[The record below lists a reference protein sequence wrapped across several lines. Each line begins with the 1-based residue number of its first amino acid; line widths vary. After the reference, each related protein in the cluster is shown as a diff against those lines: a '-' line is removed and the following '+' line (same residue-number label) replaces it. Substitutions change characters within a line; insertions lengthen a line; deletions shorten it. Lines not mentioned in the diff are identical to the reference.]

1 MSRRLL
7 SMQGDRVLTALWDDG
22 RIIECSVDERVPA
35 FLGRIYLAKV
45 DHIVPSISG
54 AFLSAGDQKLYY
66 SLKENPL
73 PVAVSCKREGIIT
86 QGDEIVVQVTKEALK
101 AKEPGAGSAL
111 QIGGR
116 YCVVMMEPA
125 GKQPKTKILLSR
137 KITEAAFREKISE
150 EAEALE
156 EVKQL
161 FEAVSL
167 RGFSLSVMV
176 RTNAAEVSSDLVLDE
191 ISVCCRQLQ
200 TVLSTAAFRSSGSL
214 LWQPLPA
221 YISAIR
227 DTSLNGLESIVC
239 DNEELLNEVKNA
251 LDECKGS
258 EGLTYSLYQD
268 SSYPMRKCYNL
279 DTTIEKAL
287 KSKVYLS
294 SGAYLIIEQT
304 EALVAID
311 VNTGKAIASG
321 RKKENQDSYFY
332 RINLE
337 AAKEILYQLRLRNL
351 SGMILV
357 DFINMTDHALE
368 DALME
373 ELSLLARKDPVHTRI
388 VDITALGLVEITRKK
403 IREPLD
409 KQLKIC

>member
-22 RIIECSVDERVPA
+22 RIIECNVDERVPA

-73 PVAVSCKREGIIT
+73 PVAVSCKREGMIT

-101 AKEPGAGSAL
+101 TTEPGAGSAL

-137 KITEAAFREKISE
+137 KITEATFREKISE

-167 RGFSLSVMV
+167 RGFSLSVMI

-239 DNEELLNEVKNA
+239 DNE
-251 LDECKGS
+251 
-258 EGLTYSLYQD
+258 
-268 SSYPMRKCYNL
+268 
-279 DTTIEKAL
+279 
-287 KSKVYLS
+287 
-294 SGAYLIIEQT
+294 
-304 EALVAID
+304 
-311 VNTGKAIASG
+311 
-321 RKKENQDSYFY
+321 
-332 RINLE
+332 
-337 AAKEILYQLRLRNL
+337 
-351 SGMILV
+351 
-357 DFINMTDHALE
+357 
-368 DALME
+368 
-373 ELSLLARKDPVHTRI
+373 
-388 VDITALGLVEITRKK
+388 
-403 IREPLD
+403 
-409 KQLKIC
+409 

>member
-1 MSRRLL
+1 M
-7 SMQGDRVLTALWDDG
+7 
-22 RIIECSVDERVPA
+22 
-35 FLGRIYLAKV
+35 
-45 DHIVPSISG
+45 
-54 AFLSAGDQKLYY
+54 
-66 SLKENPL
+66 
-73 PVAVSCKREGIIT
+73 
-86 QGDEIVVQVTKEALK
+86 
-101 AKEPGAGSAL
+101 
-111 QIGGR
+111 
-116 YCVVMMEPA
+116 
-125 GKQPKTKILLSR
+125 
-137 KITEAAFREKISE
+137 
-150 EAEALE
+150 
-156 EVKQL
+156 
-161 FEAVSL
+161 
-167 RGFSLSVMV
+167 
-176 RTNAAEVSSDLVLDE
+176 
-191 ISVCCRQLQ
+191 
-200 TVLSTAAFRSSGSL
+200 

-268 SSYPMRKCYNL
+268 ASYPMRKCYNL

-321 RKKENQDSYFY
+321 RKKVKIRTLNFY

-337 AAKEILYQLRLRNL
+337 AAKENFVSAATQELIWYDSCR
-351 SGMILV
+351 
-357 DFINMTDHALE
+357 FINMTDHALE
-368 DALME
+368 EALME

-388 VDITALGLVEITRKK
+388 VDITALGLVEITTEKK
-403 IREPLD
+403 
-409 KQLKIC
+409 

>member
-73 PVAVSCKREGIIT
+73 PVAVSCKREGMIT

-101 AKEPGAGSAL
+101 TKEPGAGSAL

-268 SSYPMRKCYNL
+268 S
-279 DTTIEKAL
+279 
-287 KSKVYLS
+287 
-294 SGAYLIIEQT
+294 
-304 EALVAID
+304 
-311 VNTGKAIASG
+311 
-321 RKKENQDSYFY
+321 YFY

>member
-73 PVAVSCKREGIIT
+73 PVAVSCKREGMIT

-101 AKEPGAGSAL
+101 TKEPG
-111 QIGGR
+111 
-116 YCVVMMEPA
+116 
-125 GKQPKTKILLSR
+125 
-137 KITEAAFREKISE
+137 AAFREKISK

>member
-7 SMQGDRVLTALWDDG
+7 SMQGDRVLTALWEDG
-22 RIIECSVDERVPA
+22 RILECTVDERIPA

-45 DHIVPSISG
+45 DHIVNSIGG

-66 SLKENPL
+66 SLKDNPL
-73 PVAVSCKREGIIT
+73 PIFVSCKREGMVT

-101 AKEPGAGSAL
+101 TKEACAGSAL

-137 KITEAAFREKISE
+137 KITDTTFREEITK
-150 EAEALE
+150 EAEAIE
-156 EVKQL
+156 RVQQL
-161 FEAVSL
+161 SKAVFQK
-167 RGFSLSVMV
+167 GFSLSVMV
-176 RTNAAEVSSDLVLDE
+176 RTNAAEVTSTLVIEE
-191 ISVCCRQLQ
+191 ISSCCKQLQ
-200 TVLSTAAFRSSGSL
+200 TVLDTAAFRSVGSC

-221 YISAIR
+221 YINAIR
-227 DTSLNGLESIVC
+227 DTALNGLESIVC
-239 DNEELLNEVKNA
+239 DNEELLNEVKTA
-251 LDECKGS
+251 LDENGCG

-268 SSYPMRKCYNL
+268 PSYPMRKCYNL
-279 DTTIEKAL
+279 DSAIDKAL

-311 VNTGKAIASG
+311 VNTGKAIAAG
-321 RKKENQDSYFY
+321 HKKESQDSYFY

-337 AAKEILYQLRLRNL
+337 AAKEIMYQLRLRNL

-368 DALME
+368 EALME
-373 ELSLLARKDPVHTRI
+373 ELSTLARKDPVYTRI
-388 VDITALGLVEITRKK
+388 VDMTALGLVEITRKK
-403 IREPLD
+403 LREPLD
-409 KQLKIC
+409 KQLKMC

>member
-1 MSRRLL
+1 
-7 SMQGDRVLTALWDDG
+7 
-22 RIIECSVDERVPA
+22 
-35 FLGRIYLAKV
+35 
-45 DHIVPSISG
+45 
-54 AFLSAGDQKLYY
+54 
-66 SLKENPL
+66 
-73 PVAVSCKREGIIT
+73 
-86 QGDEIVVQVTKEALK
+86 
-101 AKEPGAGSAL
+101 
-111 QIGGR
+111 
-116 YCVVMMEPA
+116 
-125 GKQPKTKILLSR
+125 
-137 KITEAAFREKISE
+137 
-150 EAEALE
+150 
-156 EVKQL
+156 
-161 FEAVSL
+161 
-167 RGFSLSVMV
+167 
-176 RTNAAEVSSDLVLDE
+176 
-191 ISVCCRQLQ
+191 
-200 TVLSTAAFRSSGSL
+200 
-214 LWQPLPA
+214 
-221 YISAIR
+221 
-227 DTSLNGLESIVC
+227 
-239 DNEELLNEVKNA
+239 
-251 LDECKGS
+251 
-258 EGLTYSLYQD
+258 
-268 SSYPMRKCYNL
+268 MRKCYNL

-332 RINLE
+332 HINLE

-368 DALME
+368 EALME

>member
-1 MSRRLL
+1 M
-7 SMQGDRVLTALWDDG
+7 
-22 RIIECSVDERVPA
+22 
-35 FLGRIYLAKV
+35 
-45 DHIVPSISG
+45 
-54 AFLSAGDQKLYY
+54 
-66 SLKENPL
+66 
-73 PVAVSCKREGIIT
+73 IT

-101 AKEPGAGSAL
+101 TKEPGAGSAL

-137 KITEAAFREKISE
+137 KITEAAFREKISK

-368 DALME
+368 EALME

>member
-7 SMQGDRVLTALWDDG
+7 SMQGNKVLTALWDG
-22 RIIECSVDERVPA
+22 NRIVECSVDERVPA

-45 DHIVPSISG
+45 DHIVASIGG
-54 AFLSAGDQKLYY
+54 AFLSAGDEKFYY

-73 PVAVSCKREGIIT
+73 PVFVSKKREGMIT

-101 AKEPGAGSAL
+101 TKEACAGSKL

-116 YCVVMMEPA
+116 YCVVMMETV
-125 GKQPKTKILLSR
+125 GKQPKVKILLSR
-137 KITEAAFREKISE
+137 KISDRTFREEISKLAE
-150 EAEALE
+150 EHPAVQALSE
-156 EVKQL
+156 LVFQK
-161 FEAVSL
+161 
-167 RGFSLSVMV
+167 GFSLSVMV
-176 RTNAAEVSSDLVLDE
+176 RTNAAEVEQKLVLDE
-191 ISVCCRQLQ
+191 IASCCSQLQ
-200 TVLSTAAFRSSGSL
+200 TVLQTAAFRSSGSC

-239 DNEELLNEVKNA
+239 DNEELLNEVKTA
-251 LDECKGS
+251 LEANGAG

-268 SSYPMRKCYNL
+268 ASYPMRKCYNL
-279 DTTIEKAL
+279 DTSIEKAL
-287 KSKVYLS
+287 QTHVWLS

-311 VNTGKAIASG
+311 VNTGKAVASG
-321 RKKENQDSYFY
+321 KKKESLDSYFY

-357 DFINMTDHALE
+357 DFINMTDPALE
-368 DALME
+368 EALMK
-373 ELSLLARKDPVHTRI
+373 ELSALALKDPVYTRI
-388 VDITALGLVEITRKK
+388 VDMTALGLVEITRKK
-403 IREPLD
+403 LREPLD
-409 KQLKIC
+409 KQLKMC

>member
-7 SMQGDRVLTALWDDG
+7 SMQGDRVLTALWEDG
-22 RIIECSVDERVPA
+22 RILECCIDERIPA

-45 DHIVPSISG
+45 DHIVNSIGG
-54 AFLSAGDQKLYY
+54 AFLSAGDQKFYY

-73 PVAVSCKREGIIT
+73 PVFVSCKREGMVT

-101 AKEPGAGSAL
+101 TKEACTGSAL

-116 YCVVMMEPA
+116 YCVVMMESVS
-125 GKQPKTKILLSR
+125 KQPKTKILLSR
-137 KITEAAFREKISE
+137 KITDTSIREALTK
-150 EAEALE
+150 EAEGMESVQKLA
-156 EVKQL
+156 QL
-161 FEAVSL
+161 VYQK
-167 RGFSLSVMV
+167 GFSLSVMV
-176 RTNAAEVSSDLVLDE
+176 RTNAAEVDSKLVMEE
-191 ISVCCRQLQ
+191 ISSCCKQLQ
-200 TVLSTAAFRSSGSL
+200 TVLETAAFRSSGSC

-227 DTSLNGLESIVC
+227 DTALNGLESIVC
-239 DNEELLNEVKNA
+239 DNEDLLNEVKTA
-251 LDECKGS
+251 LDENGCG

-268 SSYPMRKCYNL
+268 ASYPMRKCYNL
-279 DTTIEKAL
+279 DSSLEKAL
-287 KSKVYLS
+287 KKQVWLS
-294 SGAYLIIEQT
+294 SGAYLVIEQT

-311 VNTGKAIASG
+311 VNTGKAIAAG
-321 RKKENQDSYFY
+321 RKKESLDSYFY

-337 AAKEILYQLRLRNL
+337 AAKEIMYQLRLRNL

-373 ELSLLARKDPVHTRI
+373 ELSELARKDPVYTRI
-388 VDITALGLVEITRKK
+388 VDMTALGLVEITRKK
-403 IREPLD
+403 LREPLD